1 MLKYN
6 FQKGVYKWLPWK
18 SCSKTCKEDS
28 SCSYSWPWYVF
39 TISRNIIFTAGL
51 GAMITADLDVIF
63 KANHDVIMTAGLDI
77 TSTADADVIVTVAR
91 NVGLSL
97 IHI

>member
-18 SCSKTCKEDS
+18 SCSKTFKEDS

-39 TISRNIIFTAGL
+39 TVSRNIIFTAGL
-51 GAMITADLDVIF
+51 GAMITADLDVIC
-63 KANHDVIMTAGLDI
+63 KANHDMIMTAGLDI
-77 TSTADADVIVTVAR
+77 TSTADADVIFTVAR
-91 NVGLSL
+91 NVGCCC
-97 IHI
+97 